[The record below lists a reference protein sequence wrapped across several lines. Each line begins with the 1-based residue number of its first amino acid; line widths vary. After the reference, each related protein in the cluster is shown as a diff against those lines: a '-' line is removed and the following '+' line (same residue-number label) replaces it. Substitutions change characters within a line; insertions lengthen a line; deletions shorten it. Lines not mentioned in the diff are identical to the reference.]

1 VARALLKAAVDHA
14 FARGATAVEAL
25 PHEKG
30 DYMGSLEL
38 FAEAGFE
45 PLRRTGKRT
54 LVRCISSP

>member
-54 LVRCISSP
+54 LVR